1 MRRDSYLDADVSH
14 ENVTS
19 RHHKNTSQV
28 YDITGTP
35 LELSHIHMSNT
46 KHMSMIANRID
57 TEVEEGQ
64 IYLKHFFRASEKG
77 KQQVNSSKAHN
88 GKRMLLSRD
97 KAGMR
102 SICKNLNDTFYC
114 QDASNWNAYDD
125 SRVRDEESAYSSVY
139 RMR

>member
-1 MRRDSYLDADVSH
+1 MDADVSH
-14 ENVTS
+14 ENVPS
-19 RHHKNTSQV
+19 KHHKNISQV
-28 YDITGTP
+28 YDVTNTP
-35 LELSHIHMSNT
+35 LELSHIHLSNT

-64 IYLKHFFRASEKG
+64 IYLKHFFRANEKR
-77 KQQVNSSKAHN
+77 KHQANSSKVEN
-88 GKRMLLSRD
+88 GKRILLSRD

-102 SICKNLNDTFYC
+102 LICKNLNDTFYC
-114 QDASNWNAYDD
+114 QNASKWNAYDD